1 MNIIRRLPSIVAGSA
16 LAILVVMTIAAVIAR
31 YVFDA
36 PLHWGEE
43 ISGLL
48 MIWIIMI
55 GAIVAERD
63 GQHLTIPLLTDL
75 LPARLRAAV
84 DLAVSALSIAVLG
97 YAGYLGYRLAE
108 SAQYKLTEI
117 LQISWFWIDVA
128 VPVGTA
134 GVIIYLLHRCFTN
147 LMVIVRGPLEEAAT
161 GRDQHPAA
169 RSLQANPQFGSNGDA
184 L

>member
-1 MNIIRRLPSIVAGSA
+1 MELIRRLPSAVAGSA
-16 LAILVVMTIAAVIAR
+16 LAGLVAMTIVAVVAR

-43 ISGLL
+43 MSGLL

-63 GQHLTIPLLTDL
+63 GQHLDIPLFVDL
-75 LPARLRAAV
+75 LPVRIRAAV
-84 DLAVSALSIAVLG
+84 DLAISALSIAVLA
-97 YAGYLGYRLAE
+97 YAGWLGYQLAQ

-117 LQISWFWIDVA
+117 LQISWFWIDMA

-134 GVIIYLLHRCFTN
+134 GVIIYLLRRCYID
-147 LMVIVRGPLEEAAT
+147 VIVIAKGKAP
-161 GRDQHPAA
+161 
-169 RSLQANPQFGSNGDA
+169 
-184 L
+184 